1 MSSAQLYRPV
11 HYMEEAFPPDAR
23 LDWQA
28 LAPLMSRAAHSLG
41 DYSGALKSVP
51 DSNVLLSPLAR
62 QEAVLS
68 SRIEGTQATME
79 EVLRFEAGQ
88 EPDSSSRLDD
98 IQEIINYRAALLQ
111 AHELLAD
118 QPLSQ
123 SVIKSVHQT
132 LLSGV
137 RGASLSPGQ
146 YRTEPNWIGLPG
158 STIETA
164 TYVPVPADKL
174 AYAMDCWETYAV
186 QDDHNPLIKMAVLH
200 AEFEA
205 IHPFLDGNGRLG
217 RILIPLLTWKY
228 DLIPVPMFYISAFLE
243 ANRRDYY
250 EGLLAVSRDDD
261 WTGWCRFFLHAVEN
275 QAKSNL
281 AKVQGI
287 LSLFNT
293 MKYKIHETSKS
304 RYAVHVLD
312 WIFEHP
318 VFSIADLAT
327 KLEMPD
333 WTARRILGKLRDE
346 KILMELKT
354 GRKHRP
360 TIYIFTELLKIADDE
375 HWS

>member
-1 MSSAQLYRPV
+1 MSSAQLFRPV
-11 HYMEEAFPPDAR
+11 QYMEEAFPPDAR

-79 EVLRFEAGQ
+79 DVLRFEAGQ

-98 IQEIINYRAALLQ
+98 IKEIINYRAALLQ
-111 AHELLAD
+111 AQELLSD

-123 SVIKSVHQT
+123 SVIKRVHQT

-164 TYVPVPADKL
+164 TYVPVPAEKL
-174 AYAMDCWETYAV
+174 RYAMDRWESYAV
-186 QDDHNPLIKMAVLH
+186 QDDHNPLIKLAVLH

-205 IHPFLDGNGRLG
+205 IHPFLDGNGRVG
-217 RILIPLLTWKY
+217 RILI
-228 DLIPVPMFYISAFLE
+228 D
-243 ANRRDYY
+243 R
-250 EGLLAVSRDDD
+250 
-261 WTGWCRFFLHAVEN
+261 
-275 QAKSNL
+275 
-281 AKVQGI
+281 
-287 LSLFNT
+287 
-293 MKYKIHETSKS
+293 
-304 RYAVHVLD
+304 
-312 WIFEHP
+312 
-318 VFSIADLAT
+318 
-327 KLEMPD
+327 
-333 WTARRILGKLRDE
+333 
-346 KILMELKT
+346 
-354 GRKHRP
+354 
-360 TIYIFTELLKIADDE
+360 
-375 HWS
+375 